1 MKVWNWSTLTV
12 AMQRKNN
19 GKLVGVNIEL
29 SFTIYGKIHEKSK
42 FLVIMKED
50 GDLQQALTFG
60 MSFNW
65 TPWYFET
72 SLSLLLLRKMLKI
85 FEVSCYSL
93 FYRANVELML

>member
-1 MKVWNWSTLTV
+1 
-12 AMQRKNN
+12 MQRKNN
-19 GKLVGVNIEL
+19 AKLVGINIEL
-29 SFTIYGKIHEKSK
+29 FFTIYGKFHERCK

-60 MSFNW
+60 ISFNW
-65 TPWYFET
+65 TPWNSKT
-72 SLSLLLLRKMLKI
+72 SLSLVLLRKMLKI